1 MLSRL
6 KEEFMATLDEK
17 REMKKA
23 NDEWLPV
30 KNKELSELSGG
41 GKASFEVDWATFE
54 GDLQAMNWLE
64 FNGPQ
69 QVVNAFR
76 MIGTDDLG
84 KEALRESVKKIVVKN
99 TAAEKDKSMAM
110 KDGVFTLTCAFAKSP
125 GGRFT
130 HDEIKEFLSS
140 KL

>member
-1 MLSRL
+1 MGSL
-6 KEEFMATLDEK
+6 EEK
-17 REMKKA
+17 REIKKA
-23 NDEWLPV
+23 TDSWLPE
-30 KNKELSELSGG
+30 KNKELAELSGG
-41 GKASFEVDWATFE
+41 GSMAFDVDWATFA
-54 GDLQAMNWLE
+54 GDLQGLNWLE

-84 KEALRESVKKIVVKN
+84 REALRDSVRKVVVKN
-99 TAAEKDKSMAM
+99 AKEPGQKALAL
-110 KDGVFTLTCAFAKSP
+110 DGGVLTLTCAFSKSP

-130 HDEIKEFLSS
+130 HDEISAFLKS

>member
-1 MLSRL
+1 MG
-6 KEEFMATLDEK
+6 TLDEK
-17 REMKKA
+17 REIKKA
-23 NDEWLPV
+23 TDDWLPA
-30 KNKELSELSGG
+30 KNKELAELSGG
-41 GKASFEVDWATFE
+41 GAMTFDVDWTTFA
-54 GDLQAMNWLE
+54 GDLQGMNWLE

-84 KEALRESVKKIVVKN
+84 REALRESVKKVVVRNVKE
-99 TAAEKDKSMAM
+99 AGKKAMAM
-110 KDGVFTLTCAFAKSP
+110 DAGVFTLSCAFAQSP

-130 HDEIKEFLSS
+130 HDEIRAFLAS

>member
-1 MLSRL
+1 MG
-6 KEEFMATLDEK
+6 TLDEK
-17 REMKKA
+17 REIKKA
-23 NDEWLPV
+23 TDEWLPA
-30 KNKELSELSGG
+30 KNKELAELSGG
-41 GKASFEVDWATFE
+41 GGMTFDVDWATFA
-54 GDLQAMNWLE
+54 GDLQGLNWLE

-84 KEALRESVKKIVVKN
+84 KEALRGAVKKIVVKN
-99 TAAEKDKSMAM
+99 VPDEKSKALAM
-110 KDGVFTLTCAFAKSP
+110 DAGVFTLTCAFAKSP

-130 HDEIKEFLSS
+130 HDAIRDFLMT

>member
-1 MLSRL
+1 MG
-6 KEEFMATLDEK
+6 TLDEK
-17 REMKKA
+17 REIKKA
-23 NDEWLPV
+23 TDDWLPA
-30 KNKELSELSGG
+30 KNKELAELSAGG
-41 GKASFEVDWATFE
+41 AATFDVDWSTFA
-54 GDLQAMNWLE
+54 GDLQGLNWLE

-84 KEALRESVKKIVVKN
+84 KEALRGIKKIVVKN
-99 TAAEKDKSMAM
+99 APEESAKAMAM
-110 KDGVFTLTCAFAKSP
+110 DAGVFTLTCAFAKSP

-130 HDEIKEFLSS
+130 HDAIRDFLMT

>member
-1 MLSRL
+1 
-6 KEEFMATLDEK
+6 MATLEEK
-17 REMKKA
+17 REIKKA
-23 NDEWLPV
+23 VDGWIPTLT
-30 KNKELSELSGG
+30 KELGELSGG
-41 GKASFEVDWATFE
+41 GKMGFEVDWATFE
-54 GDLQAMNWLE
+54 GDLKAMNWLE

-84 KEALRESVKKIVVKN
+84 KEALREAVKKVVLKN
-99 TAAEKDKSMAM
+99 AKDEKDKKLAM
-110 KDGVFTLTCAFAKSP
+110 DAGVLTVTCAFAQSP

-130 HDEIKEFLSS
+130 HDQIRDFLVS

>member
-1 MLSRL
+1 
-6 KEEFMATLDEK
+6 MATLDEK

-30 KNKELSELSGG
+30 KNKELAELSGG
-41 GKASFEVDWATFE
+41 GKMSFEVDWATFE
-54 GDLQAMNWLE
+54 GNLQAMNWLE

-84 KEALRESVKKIVVKN
+84 KEALRDGVKKIVVKN
-99 TAAEKDKSMAM
+99 TAEEKDKGMAM
-110 KDGVFTLTCAFAKSP
+110 KDGVFTLTCSFAKSP

-130 HDEIKEFLSS
+130 HDQIKEFLSS

>member
-1 MLSRL
+1 MG
-6 KEEFMATLDEK
+6 TLDEK
-17 REMKKA
+17 REIKKA
-23 NDEWLPV
+23 TDEWLPL
-30 KNKELSELSGG
+30 KNKELGELSGG
-41 GKASFEVDWATFE
+41 GKMSFEIDWSTFT
-54 GDLQAMNWLE
+54 GDLQGLNWLE

-99 TAAEKDKSMAM
+99 AKEEKDKAMAL

-125 GGRFT
+125 GGRFS
-130 HDEIKEFLSS
+130 HDQIKEFLTSHM
-140 KL
+140 

>member
-1 MLSRL
+1 V
-6 KEEFMATLDEK
+6 AP
-17 REMKKA
+17 A
-23 NDEWLPV
+23 
-30 KNKELSELSGG
+30 KNTELAELSGG
-41 GKASFEVDWATFE
+41 GAMTFEVDWASFA
-54 GDLQAMNWLE
+54 GDLQGLNWLE

-84 KEALRESVKKIVVKN
+84 REALRGAVKKVVVRN
-99 TAAEKDKSMAM
+99 LQDEKGKALAIDA
-110 KDGVFTLTCAFAKSP
+110 GVFTLSCAFAKSP

-130 HDEIKEFLSS
+130 HDAIPDFLMT